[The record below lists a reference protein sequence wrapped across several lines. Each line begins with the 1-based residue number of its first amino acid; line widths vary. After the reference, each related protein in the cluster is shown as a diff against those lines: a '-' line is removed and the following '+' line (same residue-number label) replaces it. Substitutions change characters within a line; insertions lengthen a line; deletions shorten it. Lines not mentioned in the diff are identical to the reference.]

1 MFRRAIVMLAGR
13 MFGDCD
19 IYKAKPIDLMLIF
32 LFIKEELKF
41 VQKLDEKGI
50 KYTQGEIL
58 NCFKDK
64 NRDVYEKISLVK
76 ITENERLKRMKLLRA
91 K

>member
-32 LFIKEELKF
+32 LFIKEQLKF
-41 VQKLDEKGI
+41 VQKLNEKGI
-50 KYTQGEIL
+50 KYTQG
-58 NCFKDK
+58 
-64 NRDVYEKISLVK
+64 
-76 ITENERLKRMKLLRA
+76 
-91 K
+91 